1 MKPSE
6 VRDLSI
12 DELVAKGNALRG
24 ELFNAKVK
32 KSTGQLENSAKL
44 GTLRKD
50 IARVETQ
57 LSEKR
62 GATT

>member
-6 VRDLSI
+6 IRDLSI
-12 DELVAKGNALRG
+12 DELVAKANELRG
-24 ELFNAKVK
+24 ELFNTKVK

-44 GTLRKD
+44 GTLRKE
-50 IARVETQ
+50 IARVETL
-57 LSEKR
+57 LSQKR